1 MTWKIQMLRQNEKAQ
16 YSCNGVL
23 AGYGDSGRGNV
34 QKNKAE
40 NFPEVEKKTPS
51 DWKLRI
57 E

>member
-1 MTWKIQMLRQNEKAQ
+1 MLRQNEKAQ

-34 QKNKAE
+34 QKNIAE
-40 NFPEVEKKTPS
+40 NFPEVEKKTHQIE
-51 DWKLRI
+51 KL